1 MAVVRTFVMAVV
13 RAQKPLFLNF
23 GWFSQKNISNICKN
37 KEKNKITKSKTKLE
51 SRFKKPKKSINNS
64 KNKLRNL

>member
-23 GWFSQKNISNICKN
+23 GWFSQKTYQIYA
-37 KEKNKITKSKTKLE
+37 KTK
-51 SRFKKPKKSINNS
+51 KNIKSQNQRQNLKADS
-64 KNKLRNL
+64 KNQKNQ

>member
-23 GWFSQKNISNICKN
+23 GWFSQKTYQIYAKT
-37 KEKNKITKSKTKLE
+37 KKKHKITKSKTKLE
-51 SRFKKPKKSINNS
+51 SRFKKPKNQ
-64 KNKLRNL
+64 